1 MDILTSLVRLF
12 LHHRVRA
19 IRRYAKE
26 GDAIQMKMLLR
37 LVKAARDT
45 EWGKEHDYR
54 SIRHYEDFAA
64 RVPLGNYASHKPY
77 IERMMDGAPDI
88 LWKGVIRRYAVSS
101 GTTSD
106 AAKFIPVS
114 QRNLRRS
121 HMQGGHD
128 VTATYLDRNRNSHV
142 ARGYSLILSGSLDS
156 GKDTGPS
163 KVGDISAHMAG
174 SIHPLSRKMLH
185 ILPPAELSGIR
196 DIHERY
202 QALSELIAGKNLVSF
217 SGVPTW
223 NILLMGM
230 AMQKAGAR
238 TAEELWPHMEFFAHG
253 GMSLRPYRKKLQE
266 MFPSGKLRFIETYN
280 ASEGFFGVQ
289 TDFRDPEMTLMLD
302 YENFY
307 EFVPMT
313 SYGRP
318 DAKAVPVWGVEPGV
332 EYALLV
338 STSSGLWR
346 YDMGDVVRFTRTKP
360 YQFVIVGRTHQNI
373 NIGGEDLSVQQAEKA
388 LEKACRQS
396 GAAVREFTVAPD
408 FDYQE
413 RDGVKG
419 RHEWLVEFEKEPEN
433 PEEFEK
439 LLDKAVQEEDF
450 DYKHALI
457 NQEASPLV
465 VRKAR
470 AGLFYDWLDAKGKLG
485 GQHKIPRLCPSR
497 KYMDELLAMNG
508 SPACV
513 NKQ

>member
-12 LHHRVRA
+12 LHRRVRA

-37 LVKAARDT
+37 LVQAARDT
-45 EWGKEHDYR
+45 EWGKEHGYR
-54 SIRHYEDFAA
+54 SIRTYEDFAA
-64 RVPLGNYASHKPY
+64 NVPIGNYASHKPY
-77 IERMMDGAPDI
+77 IKRMMEGAPDI
-88 LWKGVIRRYAVSS
+88 LWKGVIRKYAVSS

-106 AAKFIPVS
+106 AVKYIPVS
-114 QRNLRRS
+114 KRGLKRS

-128 VTATYLDRNRNSHV
+128 VTATYLDRNRDSHV
-142 ARGYSLILSGSLDS
+142 AHGYSLILSGSLDS
-156 GKDTGPS
+156 GKETGPGQ
-163 KVGDISAHMAG
+163 VGDISAHMAG
-174 SIHPLSRKMLH
+174 SIPPLLRKLLH
-185 ILPPAELSGIR
+185 ILPPADISGIR
-196 DIHERY
+196 DIHDRY
-202 QALSELIAGKNLVSF
+202 EALSELIAGKKMVSV

-230 AMQKAGAR
+230 AVQKAGVR
-238 TAEELWPHMEFFAHG
+238 TAEELWPQMEFFAHG
-253 GMSLRPYRKKLQE
+253 GMSLIPYRKKLEE
-266 MFPSGKLRFIETYN
+266 MFPSGKLRFIENYN

-289 TDFRDPEMTLMLD
+289 TDPDDPAMTLMLD

-307 EFVPMT
+307 EFVPMS

-318 DAKAVPVWGVEPGV
+318 DAKALPVWEVEPGV

-360 YQFVIVGRTHQNI
+360 YKFVIVGRTHQNI
-373 NIGGEDLSVQQAEKA
+373 NIVGEDLSVQQAEKA

-408 FDYQE
+408 WAYQK
-413 RDGVKG
+413 RDGVKI

-470 AGLFYDWLDAKGKLG
+470 PGLFYDWLDTQGKLG
-485 GQHKIPRLCPSR
+485 GQHKIPRLCPGR
-497 KYMDELLAMNG
+497 QYMDQLTAMNG
-508 SPACV
+508 PV
-513 NKQ
+513 PEEK

>member
-12 LHHRVRA
+12 LHRRVRA

-37 LVKAARDT
+37 LVQAARDT
-45 EWGKEHDYR
+45 EWGKEHGYR
-54 SIRHYEDFAA
+54 SIRTYEDFAA
-64 RVPLGNYASHKPY
+64 NVPIGNYASHKPY
-77 IERMMDGAPDI
+77 IKRMMEGAPDI
-88 LWKGVIRRYAVSS
+88 LWKGVIRKYAVSS

-106 AAKFIPVS
+106 AVKYIPVS
-114 QRNLRRS
+114 KRGLKRS

-128 VTATYLDRNRNSHV
+128 VTATYLDRNRDSHV
-142 ARGYSLILSGSLDS
+142 AHGYSLILSGSLDS
-156 GKDTGPS
+156 GKETGPRQ
-163 KVGDISAHMAG
+163 VGDISAHMAG
-174 SIHPLSRKMLH
+174 SIPPLLRKLLH
-185 ILPPAELSGIR
+185 ILPPADISGIR
-196 DIHERY
+196 DIHDRY
-202 QALSELIAGKNLVSF
+202 EALSELIAGKKLVSV

-230 AMQKAGAR
+230 AVQKAGVR
-238 TAEELWPHMEFFAHG
+238 TAEELWPQMEFIAHG
-253 GMSLRPYRKKLQE
+253 GMSLIPYRKKLEE
-266 MFPSGKLRFIETYN
+266 MFPSGKLRFIENYN

-289 TDFRDPEMTLMLD
+289 TDPDDPAMTLMLD

-307 EFVPMT
+307 EFVPMS

-318 DAKAVPVWGVEPGV
+318 DAKALPVWEVEPGV

-360 YQFVIVGRTHQNI
+360 YKFVIVGRTHQNI
-373 NIGGEDLSVQQAEKA
+373 NIVGEDLSVQQAEKA

-408 FDYQE
+408 WAYQK
-413 RDGVKG
+413 RDGVKI
-419 RHEWLVEFEKEPEN
+419 RHEWLVEFEKEPKN

-470 AGLFYDWLDAKGKLG
+470 PGLFYDWLDTQGKLG
-485 GQHKIPRLCPSR
+485 GQHKIPRLCPGR
-497 KYMDELLAMNG
+497 QYMDQLTAMNG
-508 SPACV
+508 PV
-513 NKQ
+513 PEEK

>member
-12 LHHRVRA
+12 LHRRVRA

-37 LVKAARDT
+37 LVQAARDT
-45 EWGKEHDYR
+45 EWGKEHGYR
-54 SIRHYEDFAA
+54 SIRTYEDFAA
-64 RVPLGNYASHKPY
+64 NVPIGNYASHKPY
-77 IERMMDGAPDI
+77 IKRMMEGAPDI
-88 LWKGVIRRYAVSS
+88 LWKGVIRKYAVSS

-106 AAKFIPVS
+106 AVKYIPVS
-114 QRNLRRS
+114 KRGLKRS

-128 VTATYLDRNRNSHV
+128 VTATYLDRNRDSHV
-142 ARGYSLILSGSLDS
+142 AHGYSLILSGSLDS
-156 GKDTGPS
+156 GKETGPGQ
-163 KVGDISAHMAG
+163 VGDISAHMAG
-174 SIHPLSRKMLH
+174 SIPPLLRKLLH
-185 ILPPAELSGIR
+185 ILPPADISGIR
-196 DIHERY
+196 DIHDRY
-202 QALSELIAGKNLVSF
+202 EALSELIAGKKMVSF

-230 AMQKAGAR
+230 AVQKAGVR
-238 TAEELWPHMEFFAHG
+238 TAEELWPQMEFFAHG
-253 GMSLRPYRKKLQE
+253 GMSLIPYRKKLEE
-266 MFPSGKLRFIETYN
+266 MFPSGKLRFIENYN

-289 TDFRDPEMTLMLD
+289 TDPDDPAMTLMLD

-307 EFVPMT
+307 EFVPMS

-318 DAKAVPVWGVEPGV
+318 DAKALPVWEVEPGV

-346 YDMGDVVRFTRTKP
+346 YDMGDMVRFTRTKP
-360 YQFVIVGRTHQNI
+360 YKFVIVGRTHQNI
-373 NIGGEDLSVQQAEKA
+373 NIVGEDLSVQQAEKA

-408 FDYQE
+408 WAYQK
-413 RDGVKG
+413 RDGVKI
-419 RHEWLVEFEKEPEN
+419 RHEWLVEFEKDPEN

-465 VRKAR
+465 VHKAR
-470 AGLFYDWLDAKGKLG
+470 PGLFYDWLDTQGKLG
-485 GQHKIPRLCPSR
+485 GQHKIPRLCPGR
-497 KYMDELLAMNG
+497 QYMDQLTSMNG
-508 SPACV
+508 PV
-513 NKQ
+513 PEEK